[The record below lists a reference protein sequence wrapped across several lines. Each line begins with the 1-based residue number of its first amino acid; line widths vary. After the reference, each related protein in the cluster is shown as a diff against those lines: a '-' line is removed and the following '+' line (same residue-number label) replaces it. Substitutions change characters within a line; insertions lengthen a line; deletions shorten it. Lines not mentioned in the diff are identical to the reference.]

1 MGFTCAL
8 AVTREAV
15 VSYTAFPPLPGQMHM
30 DNRHLCCPHASARA
44 VYFCCTGLGV
54 TSTGRYPASCPVKPG
69 LSSSA
74 AFRHLQ
80 PRLSVLLNTF
90 FNYTIAG
97 GNCPDLSSI
106 PYRNGMGMFPCETNS
121 ITLNRLLRL
130 HPQSGRFRPQ
140 LLWPAHRT
148 VHSADAR
155 HVLLPSEI

>member
-1 MGFTCAL
+1 MCPLCYQRGGSLLHCLSTL
-8 AVTREAV
+8 TRTESSKEA
-15 VSYTAFPPLPGQMHM
+15 SLSSSQP
-30 DNRHLCCPHASARA
+30 SARA

-106 PYRNGMGMFPCETNS
+106 PYRNGMGMLPCETPP
-121 ITLNRLLRL
+121 ITLNRPLRL
-130 HPQSGRFRPQ
+130 HPRSDRFRPQ